1 MPQMNFV
8 NSISGGGVQIS
19 GNAIRDTDSVSGFT
33 PTLPK
38 GKAGSL
44 TTRTD
49 SNTGVATL
57 GASHGIVTRDV
68 VDVYWSGGRRYGM
81 TTTVSGNDVTIDGG
95 TGDNLP
101 AQGDAVVVTKPVRIN
116 VGIDGDLLAGIALKL
131 EFTDP
136 QSTNRGHISFF
147 DASNAQVTQL
157 DLAANE
163 AQPYD
168 VAGGAANQ
176 FTGNP
181 ITYAL
186 ASNGGSNADSTLK
199 LIIAVDATP

>member
-19 GNAIRDTDSVSGFT
+19 GNAIRDTDSVSGLT

-49 SNTGVATL
+49 DNTGVATL
-57 GASHGIVTRDV
+57 GASHGIVTSDV

-95 TGDNLP
+95 TGDDLP
-101 AQGDAVVVTKPVRIN
+101 TQGDPVVLTKQVRIN
-116 VGIDGDLLAGIALKL
+116 LGIDGDLLAGIALKL

-136 QSTNRGHISFF
+136 QSANRGHISFF
-147 DASNAQVTQL
+147 DTSNVQVTQL
-157 DLAANE
+157 DLTANE

-168 VAGGAANQ
+168 VAGGAANP

-181 ITYAL
+181 ITYAK
-186 ASNGGSNADSTLK
+186 ATNGGSDADGTLK
-199 LIIAVDATP
+199 LIIAQDSTP